1 MLFDAEGQRPFL
13 VYAPV
18 QTDKTSE
25 SMAEIYREVTQIRGD
40 RPPTADE
47 VARAKDKNT
56 LTLAGR
62 WETANAVAASLG
74 EMVRFGLPDNYWDE
88 YPDMV
93 RSLSDDQISDAAD
106 DVLRPDNMV
115 WVVVGDR
122 AEIESKIEELGYG
135 NIVLMDADGN
145 VLDKP
150 GR

>member
-1 MLFDAEGQRPFL
+1 
-13 VYAPV
+13 
-18 QTDKTSE
+18 
-25 SMAEIYREVTQIRGD
+25 MAEIYREVSQIRGD

-47 VARAKDKNT
+47 VARAKDKKT
-56 LTLAGR
+56 LTLAGQ
-62 WETANAVAASLG
+62 WETAGAVADSLE
-74 EMVRFGLPDNYWDE
+74 EMVRFDLPDNYWEE

-145 VLDKP
+145 VLDSP